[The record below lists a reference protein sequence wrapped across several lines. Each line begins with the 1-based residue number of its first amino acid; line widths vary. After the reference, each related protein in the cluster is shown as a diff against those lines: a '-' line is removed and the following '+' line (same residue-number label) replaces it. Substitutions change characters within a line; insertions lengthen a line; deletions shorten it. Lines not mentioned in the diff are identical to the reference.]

1 MDFFENVVV
10 EYLRADR
17 SVFVNTQCC
26 IQLNEGRNPDTSGPH
41 WYCDAVAVDFRS
53 RSVFLCEITFA
64 KSPTGLLKR
73 LGGWHENWDGLL
85 QALRRDCAIPADFP
99 VRPWIFVPE
108 ALIGTIVDALEKFE
122 LSHSTDVPV
131 PRITTLEMTS
141 PWLYP
146 SWNRVG
152 EAAKPSSIPEHMR

>member
-26 IQLNEGRNPDTSGPH
+26 IQLNQGPNPDTSGPH

-53 RSVFLCEITFA
+53 HTVFLCEITFA
-64 KSPTGLLKR
+64 KPPASLLKR
-73 LGGWHENWDGLL
+73 LLGWHENWDGLL
-85 QALRRDCAIPADFP
+85 QALRRDCAIPVDFP

-108 ALIGTIVDALEKFE
+108 ALIGTIVDALENFKPGHGTA
-122 LSHSTDVPV
+122 LPA

-146 SWNRVG
+146 SWNRVS